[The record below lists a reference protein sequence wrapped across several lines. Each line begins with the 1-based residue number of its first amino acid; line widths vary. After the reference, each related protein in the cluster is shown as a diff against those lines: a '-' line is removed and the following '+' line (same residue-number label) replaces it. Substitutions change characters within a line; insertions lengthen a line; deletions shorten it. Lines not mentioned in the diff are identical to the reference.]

1 MDQTTSYLI
10 LFASLLYLKIVD
22 NKDFIKL
29 FVSTI
34 ILYVIYQLF
43 QKNEGL
49 IDPTDPTDPTMS
61 CLSSPCLNDSYC
73 YPGLGSSPVPYC
85 TLQENGLYA
94 SRCQGT
100 YQNAEFCG
108 QAGTDPTCPPG
119 YSIAGGSPP
128 ICEIN
133 NEIRCKL
140 PAEYSDLN
148 TNIYKSGQNLEND
161 LVGGVGATFI
171 TYDPVNI
178 IAKNKSLNCNDYV
191 PASPGEWL
199 LTNGPEFLSNDTKSS
214 PPNFQ
219 ICSSPDGIA
228 NATDGSVICANG
240 GINVITTVVFILVCL
255 VIAIIAIIAIKRLI
269 RFLAKKKGG
278 TAPPAAG
285 KDDWWAPGGDV
296 ELARNRLEAQIGAP
310 IIR

>member
-29 FVSTI
+29 FFSTI

-43 QKNEGL
+43 QKNEGF
-49 IDPTDPTDPTMS
+49 IDPTMS
-61 CLSSPCLNDSYC
+61 CSSSPCLNDSYC

-100 YQNAEFCG
+100 DSEAELCG
-108 QAGTDPTCPPG
+108 PTCQPG
-119 YSIAGGSPP
+119 FSIAGGSPP

-240 GINVITTVVFILVCL
+240 GINVIATTVFFLACL
-255 VIAIIAIIAIKRLI
+255 VPIVIIALIVINRLI
-269 RFLAKKKGG
+269 HLFASKMKKKGG
-278 TAPPAAG
+278 AAALEF
-285 KDDWWAPGGDV
+285 DDWDSTVEAARARKNAPT
-296 ELARNRLEAQIGAP
+296 
-310 IIR
+310 IR